1 MNKLLEKAINQLKQL
16 PLAEQEKIAQ
26 SILEAINNE
35 QQENF
40 LPGNNKTKLSES
52 LLLPELEE
60 GEDTIFTRDQDTGR
74 DITL

>member
-40 LPGNNKTKLSES
+40 LAGNNKTKLSES

>member
-40 LPGNNKTKLSES
+40 LAENNKTKLSES